1 MKHRLARR
9 IPPIRRLVDQRD
21 ALAAK
26 VTALE
31 SQLDAQSSGN
41 GTEERIPRHFSAAPD
56 LDEVWARRDRIFA
69 VPETLPEIDL
79 GPQEQLELVD
89 TLTPFAR
96 DTELCETPTPG
107 HRYSFD
113 NDFFTYGDAVVLH
126 AMLRWL
132 RPRRLVEI
140 GSGYSS
146 ALILDTNERYLDNT
160 LRCTFVEPYPDRL
173 LGLLSDTDR
182 ARTEILVSP
191 LQDVDLAFLDELE
204 EGDVFFVDSSHI
216 SRIGSDVNQLVFEV
230 LPRIS
235 RGVFVH
241 FHDIFYPFEYPEIWV
256 AEGRGWNEAYLLRAY
271 LQSNHRYRIRLWN
284 SYLAAFHA
292 AEVSSKLPM
301 WGRNSGGSVWLE
313 RV

>member
-1 MKHRLARR
+1 LGAR
-9 IPPIRRLVDQRD
+9 V
-21 ALAAK
+21 K
-26 VTALE
+26 VLE
-31 SQLDAQSSGN
+31 LQIDAQRSGN
-41 GTEERIPRHFSAAPD
+41 GTEQGIPRRFSAATD
-56 LDEVWARRDRIFA
+56 LDEVWSRRDKIFA

-79 GPQEQLELVD
+79 HGEEQLELVD
-89 TLTPFAR
+89 TLSPFAR
-96 DTELCETPTPG
+96 NAALCETPTPG

-113 NDFFTYGDAVVLH
+113 NDFFTYGDGVVLH

-140 GSGYSS
+140 GSGHSS

-160 LRCTFVEPYPDRL
+160 LRCTFVEPHPDRL
-173 LGLLSDTDR
+173 LGLLSDKDR
-182 ARTEILVSP
+182 ATTEILVSP
-191 LQDVDLAFLDELE
+191 LQDVDLSFLDELE
-204 EGDVFFVDSSHI
+204 PGDVFFVDSSHI

-230 LPRIS
+230 LPRIT

-241 FHDIFYPFEYPEIWV
+241 FHDIFYPFEYPEVWV

-271 LQSNHRYRIRLWN
+271 LQSNHGYRIRLWN

-292 AEVSSKLPM
+292 SEVSSKLPD
-301 WGRNSGGSVWLE
+301 WGRNSGGSMWLE